1 MGILKRIKLLFID
14 SQLVDFTLSMNEM
27 YPLVKEKQKNSIEDK
42 FDNIEKTITIMHTR
56 GLKEGFINDYQKQR
70 TSDVALKL
78 MLITYKS

>member
-1 MGILKRIKLLFID
+1 MGILKRIKLLFIN

-27 YPLVKEKQKNSIEDK
+27 YPLVKEKQKNT